1 MAQWDP
7 EPWLTPSCGQLGA
20 CPLARSLTAK
30 WEEVKERDVGGGLQV
45 NSCPLA
51 AQAEGGRDA
60 QPAHCPHQA
69 RHTSGT
75 QNREQVFQSPEGDL
89 RYGKESKCG
98 NEGWL

>member
-1 MAQWDP
+1 MK
-7 EPWLTPSCGQLGA
+7 G
-20 CPLARSLTAK
+20 
-30 WEEVKERDVGGGLQV
+30 RDVSGGLQV

-60 QPAHCPHQA
+60 QFAHCPHQA

-89 RYGKESKCG
+89 EYGKDSKCG
-98 NEGWL
+98 NEG

>member
-7 EPWLTPSCGQLGA
+7 EPWLTPSCSQLEA

-30 WEEVKERDVGGGLQV
+30 GEEVKGRDVSGGLQV

-60 QPAHCPHQA
+60 QPAHYPHQA
-69 RHTSGT
+69 RRTSGT
-75 QNREQVFQSPEGDL
+75 QDREQVFQSPEGDL
-89 RYGKESKCG
+89 EYGKESKH
-98 NEGWL
+98 